1 MNGGHS
7 ENMQTKTLTAALLA
21 LGLIAACTPAAPA
34 SEAVVAE
41 TVAPEP
47 EAEAPEDLIE
57 EEEAEADLG
66 RYFSEQGMYCC
77 HYEVMT
83 YPPPLSINGETTTF
97 EYGERPGQSFTG
109 ALTFSVLP
117 MPDDWDSPTHP
128 LRMQG
133 ENGLTVDL
141 RIVPDGG
148 VNAIGTID
156 WSHIL
161 GRPIGMAAYLAE
173 ATEDPGTLVFVFEVI
188 EANRKLREFD
198 EDPACQTPRYVAL
211 TAQWGGPDKDYLTL
225 ALFRDGPWPPADST
239 SMCALYHYDP
249 GVISPRD

>member
-1 MNGGHS
+1 MG
-7 ENMQTKTLTAALLA
+7 ALLA
-21 LGLIAACTPAAPA
+21 LGLAAACTPAAPA

-47 EAEAPEDLIE
+47 EAEAPEDSIE
-57 EEEAEADLG
+57 EEEGEADLG

-83 YPPPLSINGETTTF
+83 YPPPLGWNGETATF

-109 ALTFSVLP
+109 ALTFSALP
-117 MPDDWDSPTHP
+117 IPDDWGSPTHP
-128 LRMQG
+128 LRMQA

-141 RIVPDGG
+141 RIVVDGG
-148 VNAIGTID
+148 VNAISTID

-173 ATEDPGTLVFVFEVI
+173 ATEDAGTLVFVFEVI
-188 EANRKLREFD
+188 KANRKILEFD
-198 EDPACQTPRYVAL
+198 EDPACQTPRYVIL
-211 TAQWGGPDKDYLTL
+211 TGQRMGPDADFLTL